1 MGVGAVDIGCRG
13 VCLCVTK
20 PSDLWESLGRS
31 IMANCSAT
39 HHQYPR
45 QSCVAGRRRS
55 RAVKN
60 EAEAT
65 PSGAWRDAEG
75 DINGGNT
82 GVHWHFSTA
91 WSMRP
96 INPHEDTYRSGTPH
110 QTALQFLPAPKPSQM
125 SRCKTLFI
133 FPNQYLLALK
143 WNKRTYVRFL
153 TPVKD
158 LFHFWA
164 FSPSAFYTRLPWL

>member
-1 MGVGAVDIGCRG
+1 MASFLFWYFAKRDRCTNTDIRIEGGRWG
-13 VCLCVTK
+13 GWYWLCLCVTK

-60 EAEAT
+60 EAEET

-125 SRCKTLFI
+125 SRCKYSIHL
-133 FPNQYLLALK
+133 
-143 WNKRTYVRFL
+143 
-153 TPVKD
+153 
-158 LFHFWA
+158 
-164 FSPSAFYTRLPWL
+164 S